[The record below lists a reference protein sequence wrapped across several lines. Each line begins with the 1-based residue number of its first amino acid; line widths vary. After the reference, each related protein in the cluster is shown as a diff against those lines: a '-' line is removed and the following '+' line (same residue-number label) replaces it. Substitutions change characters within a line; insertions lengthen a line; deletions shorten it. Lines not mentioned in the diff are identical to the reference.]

1 MENKKNTYNCIN
13 RWKTKNT
20 FVIGGKDITPKENE
34 LIHLILKVVFVF
46 HLYNRWKRHNTLR
59 KQMNTPNFKGGVC
72 FPLILKL
79 STFF

>member
-1 MENKKNTYNCIN
+1 MENKKTPITVF

-20 FVIGGKDITPKENE
+20 FVIGGKVITPKENE

-46 HLYNRWKRHNTLR
+46 HLYNRWKRHNTSR